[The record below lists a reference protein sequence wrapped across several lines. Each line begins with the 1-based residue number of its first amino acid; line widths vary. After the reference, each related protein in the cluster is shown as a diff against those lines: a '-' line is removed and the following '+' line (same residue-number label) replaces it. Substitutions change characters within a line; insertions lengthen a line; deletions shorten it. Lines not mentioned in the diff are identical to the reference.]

1 MYVRCESFG
10 KAYLMGAHRC
20 LIDKLKDKLE
30 LMSLGLNTEDTEH
43 TGLSCL
49 SGKAIPV

>member
-1 MYVRCESFG
+1 ME
-10 KAYLMGAHRC
+10 AHRG
-20 LIDKLKDKLE
+20 LPHGYTLKDKHG

-43 TGLSCL
+43 TGLSYP